1 VIRKELRVSIGGA
14 SSKVSVHT
22 VDSFQGSEASVVI
35 LSLVRSNSSNTIG
48 FLSDSRRLNV
58 AITRAKDMLII
69 VGDGHNFKQQNSSK
83 ASNRD
88 KNDEGNVVTSLY
100 QDSLERGFVKSRAN
114 IRDATTKFRDKL

>member
-1 VIRKELRVSIGGA
+1 VIRKELRASIGGA
-14 SSKVSVHT
+14 SSSKVSVHT

-69 VGDGHNFKQQNSSK
+69 VGDGHVFQQQNSSK
-83 ASNRD
+83 SSKRD
-88 KNDEGNVVTSLY
+88 DAGGEGNVVTSLY
-100 QDSLERGFVKSRAN
+100 QDSLERGFVKSRED
-114 IRDATTKFRDKL
+114 IRDALKAI